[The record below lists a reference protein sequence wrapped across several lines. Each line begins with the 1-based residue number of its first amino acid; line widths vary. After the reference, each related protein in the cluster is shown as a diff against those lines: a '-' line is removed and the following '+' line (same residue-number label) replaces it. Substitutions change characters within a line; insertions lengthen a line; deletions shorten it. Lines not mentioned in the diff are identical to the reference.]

1 MNEAQSGGNR
11 SRLRLSPSL
20 DLGESTDMSISSW
33 HQLSRTST
41 ACVASPAQKDCGGLD
56 DTPAGYNDRDA
67 LLAHLGRDVIHAS
80 RTRDFATAYY
90 TDKDGKRCPRMYR
103 VETNT
108 FAKCQYAVLTNKQ
121 YAAVLVVDI
130 DQYGEAG
137 GHPSNLAAPVRT
149 SLRALIEHNVGPAW
163 VGINPQN
170 GKAQAIWLIDP
181 VYADENGESRHMRL
195 LARTSRTLGEYLGH
209 DPNFSHRF
217 SRSPFYT
224 GDDPTAYRWYCQHKR
239 VHRLADL
246 LKEVRTVAD
255 LPQHEQQQRQRFT
268 SGRELIN
275 AAKARR
281 EEAEAFKA
289 LAQDVE
295 NELADGLEKYDP
307 ELIDG
312 VRVLWISQGR
322 AARDETAFRHALK
335 TAHRLR
341 AAGQRMTDA
350 AIIDAYEHAY
360 NTAQRFGADGRD
372 NEMPPMRDRQT
383 MARRV
388 RGYVTQSKSGSY
400 TSASAPGRATSS
412 ERKALATMGRKG
424 GKKAAERWKTDP
436 NGDYAQAQR
445 ATMKKTHRKK
455 KIQGQT
461 TRARVQLVVGEVFAD
476 TGKVPTRREIMRETG
491 LSEATVKRHLRSL
504 RENGLL
510 PI

>member
-1 MNEAQSGGNR
+1 M
-11 SRLRLSPSL
+11 SL
-20 DLGESTDMSISSW
+20 PSW
-33 HQLSRTST
+33 HQLPHTST
-41 ACVASPAQKDCGGLD
+41 TCVGSPAQKDCGGLD

-67 LLAHLGRDVIHAS
+67 LLAHIGRDVIHAS
-80 RTRDFATAYY
+80 RTRDFAKAYY
-90 TDKDGKRCPRMYR
+90 TDKEGKLCPRMYR
-103 VETNT
+103 VETDT

-130 DQYGEAG
+130 DQHGETG
-137 GHPSNLAAPVRT
+137 GHPSNLATNVRT
-149 SLRALIEHNVGPAW
+149 SLRALIERNVGPAW

-181 VYADENGESRHMRL
+181 VYANESGESRHMRL

-239 VHRLADL
+239 THRLTDL

-255 LPQHEQQQRQRFT
+255 LPQHEQEQRQRFT

-289 LAQDVE
+289 LAHDVE
-295 NELADGLEKYDP
+295 NEMAGRLDKYDP

-360 NTAQRFGADGRD
+360 NTAQRFGSDGRD

-388 RGYVTQSKSGSY
+388 RGYVTQSKGSSY
-400 TSASAPGRATSS
+400 TSVSTPGRATST

-436 NGDYAQAQR
+436 DGEYARSRRETLKAANAQR
-445 ATMKKTHRKK
+445 QL
-455 KIQGQT
+455 QGNE
-461 TRARVQLVVGEVFAD
+461 TRARVYAFYTAELAQ
-476 TGKVPTRREIMRETG
+476 TGSAPSGAEIGRELGVTRKTA
-491 LSEATVKRHLRSL
+491 SVHLRALKSA
-504 RENGLL
+504 GL
-510 PI
+510 ITD

>member
-1 MNEAQSGGNR
+1 
-11 SRLRLSPSL
+11 
-20 DLGESTDMSISSW
+20 MSIQGW
-33 HQLSRTST
+33 QQPSRTST
-41 ACVASPAQKDCGGLD
+41 TCVAPPAQKDCGGLD

-80 RTRDFATAYY
+80 HTRDFAKAYY

-103 VETNT
+103 VETDT

-130 DQYGEAG
+130 DQRGETG

-181 VYADENGESRHMRL
+181 VYADESGESRHMRL

-312 VRVLWISQGR
+312 VRVLWIGQGR

-360 NTAQRFGADGRD
+360 NIAQRFGADGRD

-436 NGDYAQAQR
+436 DGDYAQAQR